1 MLNNLSLKK
10 VISKFH
16 CEMST
21 LKDYDYNL
29 YKFLMNDWRFKSSNW
44 DNISTRYYLSWW
56 LGVFL
61 KNNGIEYTP
70 LMKYEQEYNF
80 LLDIQ
85 PTWLNIDDDII
96 FQKIL
101 DEIPQN
107 LSKTQRIKIG
117 KEKIKELFRYD
128 KTYPRWV
135 QNPEWPIVNGK
146 PLVFSHQEQMLN
158 DNFHTY
164 YCFYDE
170 DTKKRNGDRAIFI
183 KNSSFKVKYK
193 H

>member
-1 MLNNLSLKK
+1 MKKDYQPIIEYVEGEISAEEFHKELLNNLSLKK

-85 PTWLNIDDDII
+85 PTWL
-96 FQKIL
+96 
-101 DEIPQN
+101 EH
-107 LSKTQRIKIG
+107 R
-117 KEKIKELFRYD
+117 
-128 KTYPRWV
+128 
-135 QNPEWPIVNGK
+135 
-146 PLVFSHQEQMLN
+146 
-158 DNFHTY
+158 
-164 YCFYDE
+164 
-170 DTKKRNGDRAIFI
+170 
-183 KNSSFKVKYK
+183 
-193 H
+193 